1 MKIAITALIGL
12 GGFVL
17 LPAATVV
24 PCVEAAE
31 KAEAVVAGADQGQ
44 EGLAPLCGVGAPQRP
59 GPTNFMLAAGGAVVS
74 LIAAMGPKFSSAIT
88 AISSLQP
95 VRTVGSKK

>member
-12 GGFVL
+12 GGFVM

-44 EGLAPLCGVGAPQRP
+44 KGLAPLCDVGAPQRP
-59 GPTNFMLAAGGAVVS
+59 APTNFMLAAGGAVVS
-74 LIAAMGPKFSSAIT
+74 LIAAMGPKSNT
-88 AISSLQP
+88 VVIS
-95 VRTVGSKK
+95 TVSTR